1 MATKIT
7 KRAVDATKPTE
18 KRIFVWDTE
27 VKGFGLQVLPSGIKS
42 YVFQYRTPECKTR
55 RATIGKHGTLTADQ
69 ARVKARE
76 MQRRVLDGRDPLAEK
91 REARTATTV
100 GAVLDA
106 YLASAKFAEKAPS
119 TQAIDRGRSHRHL
132 RPLLG
137 KKLAGKLKA
146 EDVRRAF
153 RDIRDG
159 KTATD
164 EKTRPR
170 GRAIVKGGEGTARS
184 AVRLLR
190 AILSWAQQEG
200 LISAN
205 PAAGIKVGADGE
217 RTTIIESSK
226 QYAQLFRTLQRMED
240 EQRIRR
246 PVADSIRLIALTGAR
261 RSEITGLRWRHVDL
275 EAGLLTLPPSAHK
288 TGRKTGKP
296 RIIGLPAVAQAII
309 SVQPQGEPDAYVFSP
324 ARGDGPLSL
333 AKPWRRVR
341 QEAGLPD
348 GIGLH
353 GLRHS
358 LASHM
363 AMQGAQAA
371 EIMTALGHRQLSTA
385 QKYVHW
391 AQDKRAALAEDAAAH
406 ISAAL
411 NGEARGARS
420 TEAASDDAKGV
431 DPVQAIIPA
440 D

>member
-7 KRAVDATKPTE
+7 KRTVDATRPAD
-18 KRIFVWDTE
+18 KRVFVWDTE

-42 YVFQYRTPECKTR
+42 YVFQYRTPEGKTH

-69 ARVKARE
+69 ARFKARE
-76 MQRRVLDGRDPLAEK
+76 MQRRVLEGGDPLAEK
-91 REARTATTV
+91 REARTASTV

-106 YLASAKFAEKAPS
+106 YLESAKFAEKAPS
-119 TQAIDRGRSHRHL
+119 TQMIDRGRIHRHL

-137 KKLAGKLKA
+137 NKIAGKLKA
-146 EDVRRAF
+146 EDVRHAY

-190 AILSWAQQEG
+190 AILSWAQHEG

-217 RTTIIESSK
+217 RTTIIESSE

-406 ISAAL
+406 IAAAL

-420 TEAASDDAKGV
+420 AQAGSDDANMERSPE
-431 DPVQAIIPA
+431 DRAEER
-440 D
+440 

>member
-1 MATKIT
+1 MAAKII
-7 KRAVDATKPTE
+7 KRTVDATKPAD
-18 KRIFVWDTE
+18 KRVFVWDIE

-42 YVFQYRTPECKTR
+42 YVFQYRTPEGNTR

-76 MQRRVLDGRDPLAEK
+76 MQRRVFDGRDPLAEK
-91 REARTATTV
+91 RDARTTATV

-106 YLASAKFAEKAPS
+106 YLESAKFAEKAPS
-119 TQAIDRGRSHRHL
+119 TQAIDRGRIQRHL

-137 KKLAGKLKA
+137 KKLVYKLKA
-146 EDVRRAF
+146 EDVRHAY

-164 EKTRPR
+164 ERTRPR

-190 AILSWAQQEG
+190 AILSWAQGEG
-200 LISAN
+200 LIPAN
-205 PAAGIKVGADGE
+205 PAAGVTVGADAE
-217 RTTIIESSK
+217 RTTIIESSE
-226 QYAQLFRTLQRMED
+226 QYADLFRTLQLMED
-240 EQRIRR
+240 QQRIRR

-261 RSEITGLRWRHVDL
+261 RSEITALRWRHVDL
-275 EAGLLTLPPSAHK
+275 KAGLLTLPPTAHK

-296 RIIGLPAVAQAII
+296 RIIGLPAMAQAII
-309 SVQPQGEPDAYVFSP
+309 AAQPEGEPDAYVFSP

-333 AKPWRRVR
+333 AKPWRLVR
-341 QEAGLPD
+341 LEAGLPED
-348 GIGLH
+348 IGLH

-411 NGEARGARS
+411 NGADRESKVVQTGRA
-420 TEAASDDAKGV
+420 DAEGERTSVSETKGR
-431 DPVQAIIPA
+431 
-440 D
+440 